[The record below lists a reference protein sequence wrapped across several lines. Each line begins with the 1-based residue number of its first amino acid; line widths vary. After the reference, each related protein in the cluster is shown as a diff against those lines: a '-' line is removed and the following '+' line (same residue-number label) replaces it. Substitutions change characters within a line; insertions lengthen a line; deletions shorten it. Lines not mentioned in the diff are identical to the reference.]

1 MGATIFAFLL
11 CLFAAGA
18 RNRDP
23 DDGFLWKLGCIVLA
37 GGIGWVGHLGG
48 ELTYPGNHYK
58 DLINSA
64 EAITK
69 MDINDDGVI
78 AEWAEQD
85 GEVKVD
91 VDMDDE
97 DEAKDS
103 KVGDTSEE
111 G

>member
-1 MGATIFAFLL
+1 
-11 CLFAAGA
+11 
-18 RNRDP
+18 
-23 DDGFLWKLGCIVLA
+23 
-37 GGIGWVGHLGG
+37 
-48 ELTYPGNHYK
+48 
-58 DLINSA
+58 
-64 EAITK
+64 

-78 AEWAEQD
+78 AEWAEPED
-85 GEVKVD
+85 EIEVD